1 MDPENGG
8 TAHESR
14 DGVSFLTTSMRSYWL
29 MKSEPGEVSVDDALA
44 APNATVPWTGVRNY
58 QARNFMRDAMQ
69 VGDGVLFYHS
79 SCAEPGIVGIAQVAS
94 GVRTDPTQFDPA
106 SPYFDAASKP
116 ASPRWLLV
124 DVQVLHK
131 TRNLTL
137 PEMRADATLADLQV
151 LKKGNRLSITPVEP
165 QHWQAILQRLGAD

>member
-1 MDPENGG
+1 MPN
-8 TAHESR
+8 
-14 DGVSFLTTSMRSYWL
+14 YWL
-29 MKSEPGEVSVDDALA
+29 MKAEPAEASIDDVLA
-44 APNATVPWTGVRNY
+44 MPNATVPWTGVRNY

-79 SCAEPGIVGIAQVAS
+79 SCAEPGIVGIARVAS
-94 GVRTDPTQFDPA
+94 GAYTDPTQFDPK

-116 ASPRWLLV
+116 EAPRWTLV
-124 DVQVLHK
+124 DVQVLRK

-137 PEMRADATLADLQV
+137 PELRLDPALQELTV

-165 QHWQAILQRLGAD
+165 QHWRTILQRLGSQDL

>member
-1 MDPENGG
+1 
-8 TAHESR
+8 
-14 DGVSFLTTSMRSYWL
+14 
-29 MKSEPGEVSVDDALA
+29 MKSEPSEVSVDDALA

-79 SCAEPGIVGIAQVAS
+79 SCAEPGIVGIARVAS
-94 GVRTDPTQFDPA
+94 GAYADPTQFEAD
-106 SPYFDAASKP
+106 SPYFDPGAKKDA
-116 ASPRWLLV
+116 PRWLLV

-137 PEMRADATLADLQV
+137 PELRADAELADLLV

-165 QHWQAILQRLGAD
+165 RHWQAILQRLGQPPG